1 LSLNKKEIEPMTLK
15 TLLAAGAILL
25 SATTM
30 SLAQSQPNC
39 GPNAPTGDTF
49 GTVTTGTLGAQRG
62 AARCQAR
69 NAYDSAYRHHHRHRK
84 HHHPYE

>member
-1 LSLNKKEIEPMTLK
+1 MTLK
-15 TLLAAGAILL
+15 TLLAAGAMLL
-25 SATTM
+25 SATTV

-69 NAYDSAYRHHHRHRK
+69 NAYAWSHRHHHRRHRY
-84 HHHPYE
+84 HHYSHD

>member
-1 LSLNKKEIEPMTLK
+1 MTLK

-25 SATTM
+25 SATTV

-39 GPNAPTGDTF
+39 GPNAPAGDTF
-49 GTVTTGTLGAQRG
+49 GTIPSGTLGAQRG

-69 NAYDSAYRHHHRHRK
+69 NAYASSYRHHYRHRR
-84 HHHPYE
+84 HHHWHD

>member
-1 LSLNKKEIEPMTLK
+1 MTLR
-15 TLLAAGAILL
+15 TLFAAGAILL
-25 SATTM
+25 SATTL

-49 GTVTTGTLGAQRG
+49 GTVPTGTYGAQRG

-69 NAYDSAYRHHHRHRK
+69 NVHAYRYHHRHYRHHHYSER
-84 HHHPYE
+84 